1 MKKPMNADQEK
12 SLAKGAGRRQLMTAA
27 TLAFAAVAVP
37 SQAQDG
43 GKGMTST
50 QLLKRSLDTFLA
62 KDMKGW
68 SELCDENV
76 VVEFPFSPDPASRKL
91 VGRSAIY
98 AYLKDYPKAI
108 DVKSIPALKIH
119 ATADPNVAIAEWS
132 ASGRV
137 ISNGNPYEMSY
148 ATVVTFRNGLIV
160 SYREYWNPQAFMAAM
175 SGAKF

>member
-1 MKKPMNADQEK
+1 MNDHPRK
-12 SLAKGAGRRQLMTAA
+12 TTAKLTNRRQLLAA
-27 TLAFAAVAVP
+27 SVAVAALAAP
-37 SQAQDG
+37 TAHAQAQDM
-43 GKGMTST
+43 GKSMTAV

-76 VVEFPFSPDPASRKL
+76 VVEFPFSPDPTTRRL

-108 DVKSIPALKIH
+108 DVKSIPTLKIH
-119 ATADPNVAIAEWS
+119 ATADANVAIAEWS

-160 SYREYWNPQAFMAAM
+160 NYREYWNPQAFMAAM